1 MQLTTQGK
9 NIRQALMTASTAL
22 LGSLTVASAVQAAE
36 PVDTSWKVDSALL
49 LYKEN
54 EGRVQAAE
62 PVVSLKKDL
71 DEDHSL
77 TVKLVADSLTGASP
91 NGAARAGKVQ
101 TFTGPSGSAQY
112 SAQPGKLPLDNQF
125 KDTRAAVTV
134 AYVRPAGENAR
145 MTLGG
150 NISGE
155 YDFQSVALNGAYAR
169 DINGKNTTLSAGL
182 NVEFDNID
190 AVGGAPEPLSVVW
203 QSKKNGGDTK
213 TLAEVLLGVTQV
225 VNRNLLFQ
233 VNYSLAS
240 GSGYQSDPY
249 KMVTLLDGANNLIAD
264 PSGAANR
271 YGYLYESRP
280 DAHTRHGLFGVMKYH
295 TGGGQVV
302 EGSYRFTTDDWG
314 ISSHTLD
321 AKYYLPLGGNGWYV
335 EPHLRFYTQTAADFY
350 TPWLKQGTDFTLAGA
365 TVTPLVT
372 HASADPRLAAMDAT
386 TIGFR
391 VGKRMGRD
399 SDLSLRLEQYE
410 QQGTGVNAPATGDLA
425 GVDQNPALK
434 AMIVQVGYSFRW

>member
-1 MQLTTQGK
+1 MQLNQQGK
-9 NIRQALMTASTAL
+9 NIRQALMAASSAL
-22 LGSLTVASAVQAAE
+22 LGSLTVTAAQAAE
-36 PVDTSWKVDSALL
+36 PVDTAWKVDSALL

-71 DEDHSL
+71 DEDRTL

-91 NGAARAGKVQ
+91 NGAARAGKAQ
-101 TFTGPSGSAQY
+101 TFTGPSGNATY
-112 SAQPGKLPLDNQF
+112 TAPAGELPLDNQF

-134 AYVRPAGENAR
+134 SYLRPAGENAR

-150 NISGE
+150 NISNE

-169 DINGKNTTLSAGL
+169 DLHGKNTTLSAGL
-182 NVEFDNID
+182 NLEFDNIK
-190 AVGGAPEPLSVVW
+190 AVGGAPDPLSVVW
-203 QSKKNGGDTK
+203 NARKNGSDTK

-233 VNYSLAS
+233 VNYSLMTA
-240 GSGYQSDPY
+240 SGYQTDPY

-271 YGYLYESRP
+271 YAYLYESRP
-280 DAHTRHGLFGVMKYH
+280 DAHTRHGLFGQLKYH
-295 TGGGQVV
+295 TGNGKVV

-314 ISSHTLD
+314 ISSHTLE
-321 AKYYLPLGGNGWYV
+321 ARYYLPLGTGGWYA
-335 EPHLRFYTQTAADFY
+335 EPHLRFHTQSAADFY
-350 TPWLKQGTDFTLAGA
+350 RPWLRQGTDFTIAGA
-365 TVTPLVT
+365 AVTPLLE

-386 TIGFR
+386 TVGIK
-391 VGKRMGRD
+391 VGKRLSPD
-399 SDLSLRLEQYE
+399 SEMSLRLEQYS
-410 QQGTGVNAPATGDLA
+410 QQGKEGAAPATGDLA
-425 GVDQNPALK
+425 GQDQNPALK
-434 AMIVQVGYSFRW
+434 AMIVQFGYSFRW